1 MDLVTVTYIQYIS
14 TIDETVSMATGCS
27 QEQQP
32 ISVRQVFRVVLAECH
47 EVFPAGTAGLHLTG
61 GTHRRVRGRTS
72 LGNRQALLYRY
83 PHLLVYFLGSPVV
96 RAQVTLQSP
105 VVYFRSICPAIASN
119 RFFKH

>member
-1 MDLVTVTYIQYIS
+1 MDFVTVTYIQYIS

-32 ISVRQVFRVVLAECH
+32 IGVRQVFQVVLAVCH

-83 PHLLVYFLGSPVV
+83 PHLLVYFLGSPDPPVTCCLFSVHLSCFV
-96 RAQVTLQSP
+96 RARQ
-105 VVYFRSICPAIASN
+105 IDC
-119 RFFKH
+119 